1 MVKLD
6 SFKMGIPVDAFEWID
21 LEGQTQET
29 KSLQKNGRLVSEQIQ
44 VKNLGHGFN
53 LLSLDTLSNK
63 VTLSGSAK
71 ILGNDYRQGISI
83 NTIDQVAEKLNEPK
97 AFKIDPDKLLEYAE
111 MYTIDPC
118 MTIDVS
124 NLPECTKAVLTYCSA
139 NSMYEVS
146 DYYPSGYVAKRK
158 VSGYKERQIGYAK
171 LPEMTG
177 KKNTFIKDY
186 PKAVKTFN
194 KDSLRIENNIT
205 SFAQIRKRLGIESN
219 ALVHVLNSQ
228 YNPVYDSFQRI
239 IKTGKQIPLFHDQFK
254 DMSLPKIR
262 NQYGWDA
269 IFREFGYDL
278 EKVLTWIRYNW
289 AHKSGKRTYYYKL
302 AKREYGKRRTK
313 DIKSI
318 NSYIEEISE
327 LLKAS

>member
-6 SFKMGIPVDAFEWID
+6 SFKMGIPVEVFEWID
-21 LEGQTQET
+21 LEGKTKET
-29 KSLQKNGRLVSEQIQ
+29 KSKQKNGRLVSEKIE

-53 LLSLDTLSNK
+53 LLSFDTLSNK

-83 NTIDQVAEKLNEPK
+83 NTIDQVTEKLNEPK

-111 MYTIDPC
+111 MYTFDPC
-118 MTIDVS
+118 ITIDVS
-124 NLPECTKAVLTYCSA
+124 NLSECARSVLTYCSA

-158 VSGYKERQIGYAK
+158 VKGYKERQVGYAK
-171 LPEMTG
+171 LKEITG
-177 KKNTFIKDY
+177 TKNTFIKDY

-205 SFAQIRKRLGIESN
+205 SHATMRKWLGIESN
-219 ALVHVLNSQ
+219 TLVHVLNSQ
-228 YNPVYDSFQRI
+228 NNPVYDSFQRI
-239 IKTGKQIPLFHDQFK
+239 VKPGKQIPLFHDQFRG
-254 DMSLPKIR
+254 MSLPEIR
-262 NQYGWDA
+262 NKYGWDS

-289 AHKSGKRTYYYKL
+289 AHNKRDYYYKL
-302 AKREYGKRRTK
+302 AKKEYGKRRTK